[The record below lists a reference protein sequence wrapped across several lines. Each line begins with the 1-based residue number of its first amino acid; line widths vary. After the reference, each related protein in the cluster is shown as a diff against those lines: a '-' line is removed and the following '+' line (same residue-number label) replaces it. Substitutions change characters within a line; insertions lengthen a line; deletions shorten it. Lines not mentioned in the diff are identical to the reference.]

1 MLGVLGVGGCA
12 LCEAL
17 LRCLH
22 AHACISFHQRG
33 QDFSLEAS
41 LEEAR
46 SRTESKIGVVMCGIV
61 SDSVKMFKE
70 LFTKDTIGVE
80 SKGTKGRLF
89 PFRELGIFGSL
100 AVLGLN
106 KKLCWIVG
114 VAKMGAR
121 IRLEDGDICEGDP
134 VVEVLCAIRPCSR
147 RTRVVVFVNGWY
159 ADRYCLP
166 GCDVRDP
173 IVPLIGEC
181 PLECKAGREVGRVR
195 VGMTA

>member
-1 MLGVLGVGGCA
+1 MLGELGVGGCA

-46 SRTESKIGVVMCGIV
+46 SRAKSEIGVVMCGIV
-61 SDSVKMFKE
+61 NNSVKMFKE

-106 KKLCWIVG
+106 EKLCWIVG
-114 VAKMGAR
+114 VAKMETRASVR
-121 IRLEDGDICEGDP
+121 R
-134 VVEVLCAIRPCSR
+134 SR
-147 RTRVVVFVNGWY
+147 RRSIVRHPAVFASNPGRCIRKWLVC
-159 ADRYCLP
+159 RPILP
-166 GCDVRDP
+166 AW
-173 IVPLIGEC
+173 L
-181 PLECKAGREVGRVR
+181 
-195 VGMTA
+195 